1 MYKLLALAYSVVISL
16 VSSGIYALRLG
27 TKKKKQQQQQYYTT
41 IPFIPCRKKL
51 LYPTKSVHIACRRIL
66 FNTIEWDALIMIKL
80 YIMVL
85 LATKEFFTCKIFS
98 FLFFANGYSIPHLKK
113 TDTQL
118 LEYKVYMYLVN
129 LTGNHWSVMFLF
141 EGSRKGAKWTSCRY
155 FGVTFAA
162 LTSK

>member
-1 MYKLLALAYSVVISL
+1 
-16 VSSGIYALRLG
+16 
-27 TKKKKQQQQQYYTT
+27 
-41 IPFIPCRKKL
+41 
-51 LYPTKSVHIACRRIL
+51 
-66 FNTIEWDALIMIKL
+66 MIKL

-141 EGSRKGAKWTSCRY
+141 EGSRKGAK
-155 FGVTFAA
+155 
-162 LTSK
+162 